1 MCRHWPVT
9 ALVAATV
16 TTLVVGTAASV
27 APGATQAPGMA
38 ALTGPFLGSYV
49 ATLSP
54 VQAETA
60 GDPRMAGK
68 FTLVLRRNGT
78 YTATNPLDAPAHGRL
93 AALPGRRLRFYA
105 DSGCEYGGF
114 ERPRGGIY
122 RWSLD
127 GRRLTF
133 RRVSEGRCTGRTQT
147 LTYAVWTRK

>member
-1 MCRHWPVT
+1 MRKIWNLTTLAGT
-9 ALVAATV
+9 ALVA
-16 TTLVVGTAASV
+16 LGVGVAASI
-27 APGATQAPGMA
+27 AHGATQAPGMA
-38 ALTGPFLGSYV
+38 ALAGPYLGSYV

-68 FTLVLRRNGT
+68 FTLVLKRNGT
-78 YTATNPLDAPAHGRL
+78 YIASNPLDPTTHGRL

-122 RWSLD
+122 RWSFD

-133 RRVSEGRCTGRTQT
+133 RLVSEGPCAGRTQT
-147 LTYAVWTRK
+147 LTYPTWTRK